1 MSLAPA
7 SRRDEPTHRTSGLD
21 ITIRTG
27 AGTGRTLISAFD
39 HALHRAGVA
48 DFNLVTLSSVIPT
61 GARLRHVD
69 APLPGGHGDLLFC
82 VRAEA
87 FAERPGDVAWAGLG
101 WVTDETGG
109 GLFVEHHGTSEQEV
123 VDLIEASLADMRR
136 YRRTE
141 FGPVQMTLTSAEC
154 VDDPVCALALA
165 AYRVSS
171 WDDGEQSTSSP
182 AAASYAE
189 GGPRAAT
196 HHRAPVTGTLS
207 DPGDPTR
214 PSGSSEPAEASVVS
228 SGAAPLPPP
237 PAAPGSVELPVPEVC
252 RSVVAR
258 VTVESEVDYAT
269 ARSFY
274 RLYRASFEQLA
285 TQAVARH
292 VLHESEFLEEML
304 DPRVQKYVAWDD
316 EGVAIGLTTL
326 TTDLD
331 TVPWISAAWFAEH
344 YPEQHSRHAVYYFGL
359 ALVHPDRQGTKVL
372 HALLEPMTLTVVRN
386 GGVGAWDLCG
396 LNNDR
401 GFARVYP
408 QLFAQHGEVV
418 VEPVD
423 TQTYYA
429 AVYVGPELQEE
440 Q

>member
-1 MSLAPA
+1 MSLAP
-7 SRRDEPTHRTSGLD
+7 SPQRDDAARRTSGLD

-27 AGTGRTLISAFD
+27 SGSGRTRISAFD

-101 WVTDETGG
+101 WVTDDATGG
-109 GLFVEHHGTSEQEV
+109 GLFVEHHGTSEEEV
-123 VDLIEASLADMRR
+123 VGLIEASLADMRA
-136 YRRTE
+136 YRPTAY
-141 FGPVQMTLTSAEC
+141 GPVQMALTSAEC

-165 AYRVSS
+165 AYRVST
-171 WDDGEQSTSSP
+171 WDDEPQAQTP
-182 AAASYAE
+182 APSYAE
-189 GGPRAAT
+189 AGPPAAT
-196 HHRAPVTGTLS
+196 HHRAPVSGSLS
-207 DPGDPTR
+207 DPTDPTH
-214 PSGSSEPAEASVVS
+214 PAGSSEPSVESVVS
-228 SGAAPLPPP
+228 QLPPP
-237 PAAPGSVELPVPEVC
+237 PASHGSVELPVPEVC

-258 VTVESEVDYAT
+258 VTIESEVDYTT
-269 ARSFY
+269 ARTFY
-274 RLYRASFEQLA
+274 GLYRASFEQLA

-326 TTDLD
+326 TTDLE

-344 YPEQHSRHAVYYFGL
+344 YPDQYARHAVYYFGL
-359 ALVHPDRQGTKVL
+359 ALVHPDRQGAKVL

-386 GGVGAWDLCG
+386 SGVGAWDLCG

-418 VEPVD
+418 VEPID

-429 AVYVGPELQEE
+429 AMYVGPDLEDD
-440 Q
+440 

>member
-1 MSLAPA
+1 MSLAPSA
-7 SRRDEPTHRTSGLD
+7 QRRDAARPTSGLD

-27 AGTGRTLISAFD
+27 SGTGRTRISAFD
-39 HALHRAGVA
+39 HALHLAGVA

-109 GLFVEHHGTSEQEV
+109 GLFVEHHGSSEDEV
-123 VDLIEASLADMRR
+123 VGLIEASLADMRS
-136 YRRTE
+136 YRRADY
-141 FGPVQMTLTSAEC
+141 GPVQMALTSAEC
-154 VDDPVCALALA
+154 FDDPVCALALA
-165 AYRVSS
+165 AYRVST
-171 WDDGEQSTSSP
+171 WDDEPQAEAPSATYDAP
-182 AAASYAE
+182 YA
-189 GGPRAAT
+189 AAT
-196 HHRAPVTGTLS
+196 HHRAPVTGSLS
-207 DPGDPTR
+207 DLDDPTH
-214 PSGSSEPAEASVVS
+214 PAGSSEPSEASVVAPS
-228 SGAAPLPPP
+228 SSRLPPP
-237 PAAPGSVELPVPEVC
+237 PASHGSVELPVPEVC
-252 RSVVAR
+252 RGAVAR
-258 VTVESEVDYAT
+258 VTIESEVDYTT
-269 ARSFY
+269 ARTFY

-316 EGVAIGLTTL
+316 EDVAVGLTTL
-326 TTDLD
+326 TTDLE

-344 YPEQHSRHAVYYFGL
+344 YPEQYARHAIYYFGL
-359 ALVHPDRQGTKVL
+359 ALVHPDRQGAKVL

-418 VEPVD
+418 VEPID

-429 AVYVGPELQEE
+429 ARYVGPELEE
-440 Q
+440 QP